1 MERMQMSK
9 FKRWTVL
16 GLGAAMVAGCSA
28 EESPR
33 PAETGDMAAVASAG
47 EGEGES
53 GEGGVDVARAARDPL
68 VYLSALALVEA
79 HIRAAEDAVRI
90 GEREAAAEMFAHPVS
105 EVLIDM
111 APTFEQ
117 LGVPTFDSQL
127 IEASQAVFAGEDPAA
142 IAARADRILK
152 TLEAAAAKAPAGG
165 VGNPDV
171 PAGVI
176 ADLIDR
182 AALQYATAAESP
194 AYGPYLDGY
203 GFRITAEAWRNRYAA
218 TIVQASP
225 EVAEA
230 IDTALAQTR
239 RAYPT
244 PARPPVLSADQ
255 AALLSTASTLRLAL

>member
-1 MERMQMSK
+1 MSNI
-9 FKRWTVL
+9 KRWTVL

-28 EESPR
+28 EESPQQA
-33 PAETGDMAAVASAG
+33 PTADVTAASTAG
-47 EGEGES
+47 EGEGGES
-53 GEGGVDVARAARDPL
+53 GEGGVDISRAAKDPL

-90 GEREAAAEMFAHPVS
+90 GERDAAGEMFAHPVS
-105 EVLIDM
+105 EVLLDM
-111 APTFEQ
+111 APTFVQ
-117 LGVPTFDSQL
+117 LGVPSFDDQL
-127 IEASQAVFAGEDPAA
+127 TEASAAVFAGEEAAA

-152 TLEAAAAKAPAGG
+152 TLEAAAAKAPGGG

-171 PAGVI
+171 AAGVI

-203 GFRITAEAWRNRYAA
+203 GFRITAEAWRDRYAA
-218 TIVQASP
+218 TIAQASP
-225 EVAEA
+225 EVAVA
-230 IDTALAQTR
+230 IDSALAQSR

-244 PARPPVLSADQ
+244 AARPPELSADQ
-255 AALLSTASTLRLAL
+255 AALLSTASALQLTL